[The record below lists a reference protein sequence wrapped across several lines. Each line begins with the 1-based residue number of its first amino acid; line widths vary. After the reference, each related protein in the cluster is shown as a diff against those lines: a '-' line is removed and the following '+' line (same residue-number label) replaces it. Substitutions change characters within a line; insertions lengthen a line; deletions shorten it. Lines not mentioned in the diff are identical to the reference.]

1 EVFGLTAAGRAGRIF
16 ELEVDR
22 GDRGGGVTEQRVGD
36 RAGVVTL
43 DLVHDRIG
51 RHALEHR
58 ERWDRPH
65 VGGAEVDAVA
75 EVLKGADGH
84 QAQRLAAALRVTGHQ
99 LVLQVDLAPVAV
111 GSAATTGVRD
121 GHGAA
126 GGAVVVH
133 PGVVA
138 GRALITRVVAFGDVT
153 AHRGVCR
160 VAGDV
165 TEWD

>member
-1 EVFGLTAAGRAGRIF
+1 ERRRRRVALGAAVADEDRGRTSVQGVLTLDREGAAAALHERDVASGEALEVFGLTAAGRAGRLFRLAGDRRARGGGLTEHRAGASGEAVEVFGLTAGGRAGRIF

-75 EVLKGADGH
+75 
-84 QAQRLAAALRVTGHQ
+84 
-99 LVLQVDLAPVAV
+99 
-111 GSAATTGVRD
+111 
-121 GHGAA
+121 
-126 GGAVVVH
+126 
-133 PGVVA
+133 
-138 GRALITRVVAFGDVT
+138 
-153 AHRGVCR
+153 
-160 VAGDV
+160 
-165 TEWD
+165 